1 MKTKKKFLAEPFFGV
16 VAILFVGF
24 SGSRNSFRGNF
35 CAQFV
40 GEPWCA
46 DFASWDGRLNRP
58 EKKNALTQDMYRA
71 MNAALEEGE
80 ASDEIRVHVM
90 LGVEGTFTSGNDIAD
105 FMKMASSVIK
115 PMPKSVNAMPAT
127 IRSASAPMIR
137 SSSTAA
143 VWRGGRWR
151 R

>member
-1 MKTKKKFLAEPFFGV
+1 MTPVTASSS
-16 VAILFVGF
+16 AII
-24 SGSRNSFRGNF
+24 S
-35 CAQFV
+35 AQSS
-40 GEPWCA
+40 PTT
-46 DFASWDGRLNRP
+46 ASVIG
-58 EKKNALTQDMYRA
+58 
-71 MNAALEEGE
+71 
-80 ASDEIRVHVM
+80 
-90 LGVEGTFTSGNDIAD
+90 D